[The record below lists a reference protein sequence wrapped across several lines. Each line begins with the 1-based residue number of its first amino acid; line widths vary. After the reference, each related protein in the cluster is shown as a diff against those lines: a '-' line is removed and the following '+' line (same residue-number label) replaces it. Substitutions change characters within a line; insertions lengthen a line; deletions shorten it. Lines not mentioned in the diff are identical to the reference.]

1 MCPVPVLLGALRT
14 KRLVGRTKEREAIKA
29 AIEAEDEL
37 RVIHI
42 IGDGGIGKSRLLE
55 AIPEET
61 LPTCSNKDRCQ
72 FGGILDFY
80 QTDIHT
86 NSGLEATII
95 HALDPKGRG
104 FKVYREAREELERLR
119 LAGGRQFEE
128 IRRKLG
134 EYFVQGL
141 NEITAKRRLILCFDT
156 VETIQYESDIIE
168 SLIDTGVTGMEV
180 EDWLTTH
187 IPNFKNTVIIFS
199 GRPNPKLEEDF
210 QRYLGDTWQSSEL
223 GGFTEK
229 EVADY
234 IEAVKAS
241 HRGVHE
247 QLKVLGL
254 PPDWHRVAHLYTE
267 GHPLDLAL
275 ILELVRRAVHPPRPL
290 YDSLHTAQART
301 EEERRSIREELEK
314 ALLTSILN
322 EMGTDLPI
330 VLPFLWVAR
339 KGLNAELLERLLASW
354 PAAVEPWGTVQ
365 WSQKKCRKVL
375 DSLRPDRAN
384 PLAFIKTREGT
395 DLVFFHDRMYELMDR
410 HLKEIQ
416 PHFHRNVR
424 TAYESIVSYYD
435 GKIKDATG
443 REHRRLQVE
452 RLHYQF
458 CLNPQQGYDT
468 YSRLSDEA
476 VISHE
481 AGLDL
486 LLRDEMLRF
495 FRPDQPDNPTLRRAQ
510 RFDPALTADR
520 INRGLAIRW
529 VRRLIVAED
538 WERAEE
544 AARKLRE
551 SALVTPQDPYFVPIL
566 LVYESGARAYRERD
580 FPGRVAVLR
589 QAIDEFERTQPKH
602 GSRLYVVKT
611 LNLGQAYNYLGYIYA
626 RQKRYKS
633 AIDTYQEALIWREK
647 SGVIGQ
653 QADTLRNIA
662 YIYAMQG
669 NSIEARRRCT
679 DALDRS
685 RKIRS
690 PIGEALSLN
699 VLGLI
704 ELQAGRPREAL
715 APCQRALPVF
725 TEFGDLRGQGLAH
738 LALGQAWRKIGGLG
752 IKVLELEEA
761 GGYFRQ
767 SLEHLKEAKYIFEVE
782 VEEPVRLL
790 EAYAQLGCTYRDQ
803 ATFYRKRGNGRVAEA
818 DIEALA
824 QKAEEFLRQSI
835 TVAES
840 LGLEAE
846 KADVLNDIAEIYY
859 HAREYEKSE
868 GLLQQSDLLIPRDYH
883 ITKEKGITVSVEE
896 PVSGLWQILG
906 KNALEQGRIA
916 FDRTQH
922 ETAMEHFLLTH
933 LYFQL
938 FSAGAVETAFR
949 EHPSQELYENLCRL
963 PTQKLEGLRTHLEK
977 VAAKYNAS
985 QEPGTQ
991 KLLRIL
997 TRALAVAQRTDMRE
1011 RMP

>member
-1 MCPVPVLLGALRT
+1 MCPASLPLGALRT
-14 KRLVGRTKEREAIKA
+14 RRLVGRTREREAIKA
-29 AIEAEDEL
+29 AIEAEGEL

-42 IGDGGIGKSRLLE
+42 IGSGGIGKSRLLE
-55 AIPEET
+55 AIPEEI

-80 QTDIHT
+80 HTDIHT
-86 NSGLEATII
+86 NSGLETAII
-95 HALDPKGRG
+95 QALDPRGEG
-104 FKVYREAREELERLR
+104 FKAFREAREELERLR
-119 LAGGRQFEE
+119 PAGGARFEE
-128 IRRKLG
+128 IRRKTD
-134 EYFVQGL
+134 EYFDEGL
-141 NEITAKRRLILCFDT
+141 NEITAKRRLILCFDV

-168 SLIDTGVTGMEV
+168 SLIDTGATGMEV
-180 EDWLTTH
+180 EAWLTTH
-187 IPNFKNTVIIFS
+187 IPNFKNAVIIFS
-199 GRPNPKLEEDF
+199 GRPNPKLEKDF
-210 QRYLGDTWQSSEL
+210 QQHLGDTWQSFKL
-223 GGFTEK
+223 GGFKEK

-234 IEAVKAS
+234 TEAVKAS
-241 HRGVHE
+241 HREVRE
-247 QLKVLGL
+247 QLKALTL
-254 PPDWHRVAHLYTE
+254 PPDWHRVAYLYTE

-275 ILELVRRAVHPPRPL
+275 ILELVRRAVYPPPPL

-301 EEERRSIREELEK
+301 EKERRRIREELEK

-339 KGLNAELLERLLASW
+339 KGLNAELLLEHLLADW
-354 PAAVEPWGTVQ
+354 PDAVGPWGAAH
-365 WSQKKCRKVL
+365 WSQERCRQVL
-375 DSLRPDRAN
+375 DSFRPDGAN

-395 DLVFFHDRMYELMDR
+395 DCVFLHDRIYELMER

-416 PHFHRNVR
+416 PHFYINIRA
-424 TAYESIVSYYD
+424 AYKSIVSYYD
-435 GKIKDATG
+435 RKIGDATG
-443 REHRRLQVE
+443 RERRRLQAE
-452 RLHYQF
+452 RLYYQF

-476 VISHE
+476 LAGHE
-481 AGLDL
+481 VGLEL

-495 FRPDQPDNPTLRRAQ
+495 FRPDQPDNPTLEWAG
-510 RFDPALTADR
+510 RFDPELNASR

-529 VRRLIVAED
+529 VRRLVVAED

-551 SALVTPQDPYFVPIL
+551 SALVTPRDPYFVPIL
-566 LVYESGARAYRERD
+566 LVYESAARAYREHD
-580 FPGRVAVLR
+580 FPARVTILE
-589 QAIDEFERTQPKH
+589 QAIDEFEKTQPEP

-611 LNLGQAYNYLGYIYA
+611 LNLGQAYNYLGYMYA
-626 RQKRYKS
+626 RQKHYQS
-633 AIDTYQEALIWREK
+633 AIDAYQKALIWHET

-662 YIYAMQG
+662 YVYAMQG
-669 NSIEARRRCT
+669 NLIEAKRRCT

-685 RKIRS
+685 RKIGS

-725 TEFGDLRGQGLAH
+725 TELGHLRGQGLAH
-738 LALGQAWRKIGGLG
+738 LALGQARRKISGLG
-752 IKVLELEEA
+752 VEILALEEA
-761 GGYFRQ
+761 EGYFRQ
-767 SLEHLKEAKYIFEVE
+767 SLEHLEEARRIFETE
-782 VEEPVRLL
+782 VKEPIRLL

-803 ATFYRKRGNGRVAEA
+803 ATFYRRRGNGRVTEA

-835 TVAES
+835 TVSER

-846 KADVLNDIAEIYY
+846 KADALNDIAEIYY
-859 HAREYEKSE
+859 HAREHEKAE
-868 GLLQQSDLLIPRDYH
+868 GLLRESDLLIPRDYH
-883 ITKEKGITVSVEE
+883 ITKEKGVAVSVKE
-896 PVSGLWQILG
+896 PVSGFWQILG
-906 KNALEQGRIA
+906 KNALGRGRIA
-916 FDRTQH
+916 FDRTQY
-922 ETAMEHFLLTH
+922 EAAMEHYLLLL

-963 PTQKLEGLRTHLEK
+963 SASELEGLREHVEK
-977 VAAKYNAS
+977 VSAEYNAS
-985 QEPGTQ
+985 QEPGTR
-991 KLLRIL
+991 KLLHAL
-997 TRALAVAQRTDMRE
+997 NSALAVARRTV
-1011 RMP
+1011 